1 MGPKSRVVME
11 SVKVGKKHQERWRTQ
26 IRGWIPGLR
35 LVKKTR
41 LIFLT
46 QVRLKDDFQ
55 FAAGSTDVSSLQSKA
70 GSSWGSLCSAE
81 HIEEQE
87 VLGYTSVDSV
97 TRTNYSA
104 QRRHW
109 ELALGKVL
117 ILKEAKHTYKQLPP
131 PKKILNICDD
141 EIIEQSIQ
149 GQFLIY
155 YRKIIFLS

>member
-1 MGPKSRVVME
+1 ME

-70 GSSWGSLCSAE
+70 GSS
-81 HIEEQE
+81 
-87 VLGYTSVDSV
+87 
-97 TRTNYSA
+97 
-104 QRRHW
+104 
-109 ELALGKVL
+109 
-117 ILKEAKHTYKQLPP
+117 
-131 PKKILNICDD
+131 
-141 EIIEQSIQ
+141 
-149 GQFLIY
+149 
-155 YRKIIFLS
+155 